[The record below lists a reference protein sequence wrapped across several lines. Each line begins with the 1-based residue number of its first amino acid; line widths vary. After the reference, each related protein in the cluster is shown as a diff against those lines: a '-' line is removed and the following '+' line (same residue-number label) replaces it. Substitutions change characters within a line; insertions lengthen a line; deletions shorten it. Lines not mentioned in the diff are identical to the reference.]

1 MRAHYKISWL
11 ALNLVERVV
20 FGFRVAGR
28 DLIPKTGPVIIAS
41 NHISY
46 ADPPVVGS
54 AVPREV
60 HFLAKEELFANRAF
74 GWLISR
80 YNAIALKRAVG
91 DIGAVRKALD
101 LLGEGRAVLMFPEGT
116 RSLTGKLLKPR
127 LGVGLIACMARVPVV
142 PTYVTGTN
150 RLGRALLR
158 KAPLRVSFG
167 PAVSVESLPGPCA
180 TDRER
185 YQKLAEEVMNRIAT
199 LAKECTAKE
208 SAGETD

>member
-1 MRAHYKISWL
+1 LRAHYKISWL
-11 ALNLVERVV
+11 LLNLVERVV

-28 DLIPKTGPVIIAS
+28 EMVPRTGPVIIAS

-80 YNAIALKRAVG
+80 YNAIALRRAVG
-91 DIGAVRKALD
+91 DIGAVKKALE
-101 LLGEGRAVLMFPEGT
+101 LLREGRAVIMFPEGT
-116 RSLTGKLLKPR
+116 RSLSGKFLKPR
-127 LGVGLIACMARVPVV
+127 PGVGLIACMAQVPVV

-150 RLGRALLR
+150 RLGRVFLR
-158 KAPLRVSFG
+158 KAELKVSFG
-167 PAVSVESLPGPCA
+167 PAVLADSLPGPCA
-180 TDRER
+180 SDRER
-185 YQKLAEEVMNRIAT
+185 YQKIAEEVMRRIAN
-199 LAKECTAKE
+199 LAEE
-208 SAGETD
+208 SAGERA